1 MADVSKN
8 ARAGSGAQQFHCP
21 CGGEV
26 KMKSL
31 FTNGKLRNVAECS
44 ACKRRERKPTD
55 FRY

>member
-8 ARAGSGAQQFHCP
+8 ARAGSGAQQFSCP

-31 FTNGKLRNVAECS
+31 FTNGKLRNIAECS
-44 ACKRRERKPTD
+44 ACKRQERKPTD
-55 FRY
+55 FR